1 MCGWCDCLVL
11 QCSLFATLITCNLTR
26 VFLAPPQFSEE
37 VIGARSLVRNSI
49 EKKLK
54 EEAKLAK

>member
-1 MCGWCDCLVL
+1 MGWFFIL
-11 QCSLFATLITCNLTR
+11 
-26 VFLAPPQFSEE
+26 QFSEE
-37 VIGARSLVRNSI
+37 VENARSLVRNSI

>member
-1 MCGWCDCLVL
+1 MP
-11 QCSLFATLITCNLTR
+11 FF
-26 VFLAPPQFSEE
+26 VFDQFSEE
-37 VIGARSLVRNSI
+37 VMLARDLVRNSI

>member
-1 MCGWCDCLVL
+1 MIVV
-11 QCSLFATLITCNLTR
+11 FPVFCNLPCAWSCHFCVHRSLILT
-26 VFLAPPQFSEE
+26 QFSEE
-37 VIGARSLVRNSI
+37 VMLARDLVRNSI

>member
-1 MCGWCDCLVL
+1 M
-11 QCSLFATLITCNLTR
+11 FAWP
-26 VFLAPPQFSEE
+26 FLRQSSFHEICININQQFSEE
-37 VIGARSLVRNSI
+37 VVSARSLVRNSI